1 MQQEKQIVIYKTP
14 AGDVSVSAIMQEDTL
29 WLTQAQMAELF
40 EIDKSGISR
49 HIKDIFTTGELSE
62 KVVCAKFAHTTPHG
76 AIPDKTQTKEVLYYN
91 LDMIIAVGYRVNSAK
106 ATAFRIWAT
115 NVLKEYIQK
124 GFALDDN
131 RLKNGYSFDKAH
143 FRELLERIKE
153 IRTSERML
161 YQQLK
166 DIYALSEDYMD
177 DNTATLLF
185 FAHVQDKVHYA
196 ITGQSAAEIVYKRV
210 DANKKNLGM
219 TTWKTAPNGRFTK
232 QDVIVAKNFLEQPEL
247 ENLRD
252 IVNMFLDYAELQA
265 KNATPVF
272 MKDWIT
278 ELDNF
283 LKFLKK
289 PVLDKVRPYS
299 RTQAVRKAYA
309 EYAKY
314 RENERLAEREKAKL
328 EYIEDIKELE
338 KLLKTDNKN

>member
-1 MQQEKQIVIYKTP
+1 MQQEKQIVIYRTP
-14 AGDVSVSAIMQEDTL
+14 AGDVSVNAVFQNETL
-29 WLTQAQMAELF
+29 WLTSKQIAHLYDTDYSN
-40 EIDKSGISR
+40 ITK
-49 HIKDIFTTGELSE
+49 HIKNIYADGELA
-62 KVVCAKFAHTTPHG
+62 KTATVAKFATVVNRG
-76 AIPDKTQTKEVLYYN
+76 FRGEVEEQIDYYN

-131 RLKNGYSFDKAH
+131 RLKNGHTFDKAH

-166 DIYALSEDYMD
+166 DIYALSEDYMH

-219 TTWKTAPNGRFTK
+219 TTWKKAPNGRFTK
-232 QDVIVAKNFLEQPEL
+232 QDVIVAKNYLEQPEL

-252 IVNMFLDYAELQA
+252 VVNMFLDYAELQA

-272 MKDWIT
+272 MKDWIV

-289 PVLDKVRPYS
+289 PVLDQVRPYS
-299 RTQAVRKAYA
+299 RAQAVRKAYA
-309 EYAKY
+309 EYTKY
-314 RENERLAEREKAKL
+314 RENERLAERQNAKL

-338 KLLKTDNKN
+338 ELLKTDKKN